1 MATQRLADAP
11 ESRLLEATLQ
21 MELFAVAAAAASLFL
36 LRVFLV
42 FLSVYV
48 GSGALHQSLSQ
59 NC

>member
-1 MATQRLADAP
+1 MATQRLADAL
-11 ESRLLEATLQ
+11 LLEATLQ
-21 MELFAVAAAAASLFL
+21 MELFAVAAASASFFL

-48 GSGALHQSLSQ
+48 GSGPLHQSLSQ